1 MVKVAYTFKIAILL
15 TFSTVL
21 FSKELITPIPLEI
34 KYDKEKAALG
44 KKLFFDTR
52 LSKDDSVRCASC
64 HILDSGGDDKLQFS
78 IGVDGQTGGINAPTV
93 YNSVFNIAQFW
104 DGRAKNLQE
113 QAHGPVENPIEMGE
127 NFENVIQKLE
137 KDNSL
142 VKEFKRIYYKEGITA
157 NSITDAIAHFETTL
171 ITPNSSFDKYLR
183 GDENALGKEE
193 KEGYK
198 LFIEYGCISCHNG
211 VNIGGNLFQKIG
223 LIKKFDTSVK
233 SLGKFDVTGNKADIN
248 YFKVPTLRNVSQTS
262 PYFHDGSVQDLK
274 TAVEVMLNIQLGIV
288 ASSEDVKKIVKFLE
302 SLDGEF
308 PTIEQAN
315 N

>member
-1 MVKVAYTFKIAILL
+1 MAKVAYRFKIAILL

-34 KYDKEKAALG
+34 EYNKNKAALG

-52 LSKDDSVRCASC
+52 LSKDDSVSCASC
-64 HILDSGGDDKLQFS
+64 HMLESGGDDNLQFS
-78 IGVDGQTGGINAPTV
+78 VGINGQVGGINAPTV

-127 NFENVIQKLE
+127 NFKNVINKLE
-137 KDNSL
+137 KDTHL
-142 VKEFKRIYYKEGITA
+142 VKEFKRIYKEGITA

-198 LFIEYGCISCHNG
+198 LFVEYGCISCHNG

-223 LIKKFDTSVK
+223 LIKEFDTSVK

-248 YFKVPTLRNVSQTS
+248 YFKVPTLRNISKTA
-262 PYFHDGSVQDLK
+262 PYFHDGSISDLK

-302 SLDGEF
+302 TLDGEF
-308 PTIEQAN
+308 PTMEQAN

>member
-1 MVKVAYTFKIAILL
+1 MVKVAYKFKIAILL

-34 KYDKEKAALG
+34 EYNKDKAALG

-52 LSKDDSVRCASC
+52 LSKDDSVSCASC
-64 HILDSGGDDKLQFS
+64 HMLESGGDDNLQFS
-78 IGVDGQTGGINAPTV
+78 IGINGQVGGINAPTV

-127 NFENVIQKLE
+127 NFKNVINKLE
-137 KDNSL
+137 KDTHL
-142 VKEFKRIYYKEGITA
+142 VKEFKRIYKEGITA

-198 LFIEYGCISCHNG
+198 LFVEYGCISCHNG

-223 LIKKFDTSVK
+223 LIKEFDTSVK

-248 YFKVPTLRNVSQTS
+248 YFKVPTLRNISKTA
-262 PYFHDGSVQDLK
+262 PYFHDGSISDLK

-302 SLDGEF
+302 TLDGEF
-308 PTIEQAN
+308 PTMEQAN

>member
-1 MVKVAYTFKIAILL
+1 MAKVAYRFKIAILL

-34 KYDKEKAALG
+34 EYNKNKAALG

-52 LSKDDSVRCASC
+52 LSKDDSVSCASC
-64 HILDSGGDDKLQFS
+64 HMLESGGDDNLQFS
-78 IGVDGQTGGINAPTV
+78 VGINGQVGGINAPTV

-127 NFENVIQKLE
+127 NFKNVINKLE
-137 KDNSL
+137 KDTHL
-142 VKEFKRIYYKEGITA
+142 VKEFKRIYKEGITA

-198 LFIEYGCISCHNG
+198 LFVEYGCISCHNG

-223 LIKKFDTSVK
+223 LIKEFDTSVK

-248 YFKVPTLRNVSQTS
+248 YFKVPTLRNISKTA
-262 PYFHDGSVQDLK
+262 PYFHDGSVSDLK

-288 ASSEDVKKIVKFLE
+288 TSSEDVKKIVKFLE
-302 SLDGEF
+302 TLDGEF
-308 PTIEQAN
+308 PTMEQGN

>member
-1 MVKVAYTFKIAILL
+1 MAKVAYRFKIAILL

-34 KYDKEKAALG
+34 EYNKDKAALG

-52 LSKDDSVRCASC
+52 LSKDDSVSCASC
-64 HILDSGGDDKLQFS
+64 HMLESGGDDNLQFS
-78 IGVDGQTGGINAPTV
+78 VGINGQVGGINAPTV

-127 NFENVIQKLE
+127 NFKNVINKLE
-137 KDNSL
+137 KDMHL
-142 VKEFKRIYYKEGITA
+142 VKEFKRIYKEGITA

-198 LFIEYGCISCHNG
+198 LFVEYGCISCHNG

-223 LIKKFDTSVK
+223 LIKEFDTSVK

-248 YFKVPTLRNVSQTS
+248 YFKVPTLRNISKTA
-262 PYFHDGSVQDLK
+262 PYFHDGSVSDLK

-288 ASSEDVKKIVKFLE
+288 TSSEDVKKIVKFLE
-302 SLDGEF
+302 TLDGEF
-308 PTIEQAN
+308 PTMEQAN